1 MLGAMKHPFRLQ
13 MLALLMAG
21 AAASGCTL
29 NTDVSQPSAVV
40 KYGGDQQ
47 SAPVNTMLPTPLAVI
62 VTSQFGERLNNIAV
76 NWTIA
81 SGGGSLSSSTTQTN
95 DSGIASV
102 DYTTG
107 PVAGPVVIKAQ
118 VHGMPP
124 LTFNVTIT

>member
-29 NTDVSQPSAVV
+29 NTDVSQPSALV

-118 VHGMPP
+118 VHGIPP

>member
-1 MLGAMKHPFRLQ
+1 MKHPFRLQ

-118 VHGMPP
+118 VHGIPP

>member
-118 VHGMPP
+118 VHGIPP